1 MKTTQCIRTMECGYA
16 VCSAFLPGDRH
27 VSLTCI
33 LPVRKIYNPLGG
45 CRNKIRGD
53 LHLRLGILDTY
64 RNDQGTFSHNLVD
77 ACSSRP
83 ASLGHRQCRQGRQ
96 VLGIYA

>member
-33 LPVRKIYNPLGG
+33 LRVRNIYKSLGG
-45 CRNKIRGD
+45 RRNKIRGD
-53 LHLRLGILDTY
+53 LHLRLSVLDTY
-64 RNDQGTFSHNLVD
+64 
-77 ACSSRP
+77 
-83 ASLGHRQCRQGRQ
+83 
-96 VLGIYA
+96 